1 MLRASLIRRIVP
13 PNISRKILQQNE
25 ILRVM
30 KKILAKKYLEMFAD
44 FAEKK
49 DDYKKFYEQFGKC
62 LELGIHENSINGTW
76 IAELLSFN
84 TSKSGDEQISL
95 KEYVDQNDILLD
107 HRREHRRRVLFSV
120 HGKFVQER
128 S

>member
-1 MLRASLIRRIVP
+1 MT
-13 PNISRKILQQNE
+13 
-25 ILRVM
+25 
-30 KKILAKKYLEMFAD
+30 D
-44 FAEKK
+44 
-49 DDYKKFYEQFGKC
+49 KKFYEQFGQC
-62 LELGIHENSINGTW
+62 LEHGIHENSINGTW

-95 KEYVDQNDILLD
+95 KEYVDRMKKGQNDILLH

-120 HGKFVQER
+120 HGKCVQER